1 MMAEYDNTNT
11 GAIFRNKRKDTDKH
25 PDGTGTANIEGV
37 EYWVSSWNKT
47 SKSGEQ
53 FRSLSFKR
61 KDGSESKQAK
71 AAAGIPDSGDPY
83 GDCPF

>member
-1 MMAEYDNTNT
+1 MSDYDNTNT
-11 GAIFRNKRKDTDKH
+11 GAIFRNKRKETDKN
-25 PDGTGTANIEGV
+25 PDGTGTANIDGV

-61 KDGSESKQAK
+61 KDASESRPAK
-71 AAAGIPDSGDPY
+71 AAVPESDPY
-83 GDCPF
+83 SDCPF